1 MLITIK
7 NENDEYENII
17 NKNNIIH
24 EEWYRNSEIILQSI
38 GGQMKSIH

>member
-7 NENDEYENII
+7 NENDDYENIL

-38 GGQMKSIH
+38 GGQMKIIH